1 MANPTDDSVLEAAMR
16 VPLETAG
23 VHGARSVATRVA
35 PAVLPLVKT
44 VGRASTV
51 GSVLSLLE
59 SRPVGAATMEEADWA
74 KLRQDRQQADW
85 LEQQPGHEPLGAPPA
100 SFQQQ
105 TRSQLTGAP
114 PSRPPPTPDK
124 T

>member
-1 MANPTDDSVLEAAMR
+1 MANPTDDSVLQAAMGM
-16 VPLETAG
+16 PLKK
-23 VHGARSVATRVA
+23 GAIEMARRAAPVAA
-35 PAVLPLVKT
+35 PALRTL
-44 VGRASTV
+44 GRASTV
-51 GSVLSLLE
+51 GTVLSLLE
-59 SRPVGAATMEEADWA
+59 SKPVGAATMEEADWA

-100 SFQQQ
+100 SFQQN